1 MPETTAPPETPPAA
15 NLTMVVNLQQTT
27 STSST
32 DPEPE
37 PSSLQTNN
45 AAETRDA
52 GTQTD
57 QALLLDFFLSM
68 VSPEQAGR

>member
-1 MPETTAPPETPPAA
+1 MPETTVPPETPPAA
-15 NLTMVVNLQQTT
+15 NLTMVVNLHQTT

-37 PSSLQTNN
+37 PSSSQTNN

-57 QALLLDFFLSM
+57 QELLLDFFLSM
-68 VSPEQAGR
+68 VSPDQAGR